1 MKHQTK
7 RVYYIEIGLTK
18 IFVEDKEKAYQLWQL
33 LTDGAFKKL
42 EHVWVFGIE
51 NDKFFWPEDLRI
63 SLESQVIDLY
73 PSRKEAEDS
82 SRNYEKAKK
91 MGLLVKKHGKH

>member
-7 RVYYIEIGLTK
+7 RVYYITIGLTE

-42 EHVWVFGIE
+42 EHVWNSE
-51 NDKFFWPEDLRI
+51 DEKFFWPEGLRI
-63 SLESQVIDLY
+63 SLESRVIDLY

-82 SRNYEKAKK
+82 SRNYSEAQK
-91 MGLLVKKHGKH
+91 MGLVSKKHGKH

>member
-7 RVYYIEIGLTK
+7 RVYYIEIGLIK
-18 IFVEDKEKAYQLWQL
+18 IFIEDKEKAYQLWQL

-42 EHVWVFGIE
+42 GHVWDSGDE
-51 NDKFFWPEDLRI
+51 KFFWPEDLRI
-63 SLESQVIDLY
+63 SLESRVIDLY

-91 MGLLVKKHGKH
+91 MGLVSKKHGKH